1 MVTIDQKKVEMTFE
15 KYTISDIANELG
27 VSRATVSRAINGKDG
42 VSAVSYTHL
51 DVGYCADFLVIPQ
64 GDYYWVDDTILDEIV
79 MFKNCL
85 LYTSRCV

>member
-42 VSAVSYTHL
+42 VSEDVRTRILNYTQSI
-51 DVGYCADFLVIPQ
+51 GYKPLHSP
-64 GDYYWVDDTILDEIV
+64 
-79 MFKNCL
+79 
-85 LYTSRCV
+85 